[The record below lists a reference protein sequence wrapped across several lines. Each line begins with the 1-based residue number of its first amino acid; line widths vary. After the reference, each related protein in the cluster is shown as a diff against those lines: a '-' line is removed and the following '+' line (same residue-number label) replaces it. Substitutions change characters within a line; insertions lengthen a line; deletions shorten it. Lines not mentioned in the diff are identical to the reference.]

1 MKLTQGLGNCW
12 RDAKF
17 RVVKMHLNKQL
28 CRSVWSFFHFKDFVE
43 YPLLSELLIGLKP
56 NNVYSYDFVGRR
68 SGWNCCWCDF
78 VSPRH
83 SEDKAAVSRR
93 FCQSW
98 WLQRNIF
105 RDCFCRKWFSSCRWC
120 IYDSFSWTLS
130 FWPFNSHK
138 WLRQNYSFQYGY
150 NIKQEWWE

>member
-1 MKLTQGLGNCW
+1 MWPRQNFSLQYQYNIKQTSNSVKNSVS
-12 RDAKF
+12 A
-17 RVVKMHLNKQL
+17 VVL
-28 CRSVWSFFHFKDFVE
+28 RR
-43 YPLLSELLIGLKP
+43 LKP
-56 NNVYSYDFVGRR
+56 NDVYSYDVVGRR
-68 SGWNCCWCDF
+68 SGWNCCWCHF

-83 SEDKAAVSRR
+83 SKDKAAVSRR

-138 WLRQNYSFQYGY
+138 WLRQNYSFPYGY